1 MKLHMKSKI
10 SLAGAFAL
18 FASTLALAP
27 AATSA
32 EQYSVPASPKNVTA
46 SVSSAGIMVKW
57 VAPTNVQPEITTYVV
72 SGGQGSCP
80 IYVSPT
86 KAHMQTILPVVA
98 GQTSVTPTVVAVNAY
113 GISAPATAKAITGDA
128 LAKAA
133 KRSDLR
139 VVQLNQLSDFHGAI
153 EGTSTNAGAA
163 ILTAAFANDRK
174 AVPATFTLS
183 SGDNFGASPAI
194 SSEFEEIPT
203 VEAMNLMKFDA
214 STFGNHEHDREMAHI
229 VKMINLS
236 TNKWVVSNY
245 STLAP
250 LNTGA
255 NKVADYVLLN
265 RGGVTIGVV
274 GMNTP
279 ETVDTVFPGNL
290 SGITISPDPQYV
302 NTAIQ
307 KAKDA
312 GAEIV
317 VVLNHQ
323 GWSENKGGLA
333 TGPLVTSANS
343 FKGATVVFGGHSHLQ
358 YSTISENTRW
368 HKALTVAQVANSGV
382 AYNQVSVCLGQG
394 KVLGSYV
401 NVVTAASIAKTTP
414 DATAAALVKKYKDQ
428 VSAKLDVKIG
438 KVSGIFPRGGT
449 PAVERSGETEMGNYM
464 ADLVRAATKTQLTII
479 NGGGIRDTF
488 PAKTYAPADK
498 TLVRPGTGIT
508 GPYDVT
514 LGDALTVFPFGNY
527 VATTKM
533 TGSDIWKAIE
543 NGVSQYPTAGRF
555 PQISGFKFAFDPTKT
570 VGSRVT
576 SIKTS
581 DGKDIP
587 NDASVEFTVA
597 TVDYMVSGGDGYVD
611 VFHPQSAKIGG
622 LLVDVLVA
630 GLKADMA
637 AGKVT
642 QLPKLEGRITKP

>member
-1 MKLHMKSKI
+1 MKKKI
-10 SLAGAFAL
+10 SILGA
-18 FASTLALAP
+18 LALIASAIAVAP

-32 EQYSVPASPKNVTA
+32 EQYSIPSAPKNVTA

-57 VAPTNVQPEITTYVV
+57 VSPSNVQPEVTTYVV

-86 KAHMQTILPVVA
+86 KAHMQAILPVVE
-98 GQTSVTPTVVAVNAY
+98 GMTSVTPQVVAVNAY
-113 GISAPATAKAITGDA
+113 GISAPGVAKTIPASA
-128 LAKAA
+128 LSKVI

-139 VVQLNQLSDFHGAI
+139 VVQLDQLSDFHGAI

-163 ILTAAFANDRK
+163 ILATAFANDRK

-183 SGDNFGASPAI
+183 AGDNFGAAPAI

-203 VEAMNLMKFDA
+203 VEAMNLMKFDV
-214 STFGNHEHDREMAHI
+214 STFGNHEHDRDMAHI

-255 NKVADYVLLN
+255 NKVTDYVILE
-265 RGGVTIGVV
+265 RGGVKIGVV
-274 GMNTP
+274 GANTP

-290 SGITISPDPQYV
+290 SGITISPDPKYV
-302 NTAIQ
+302 NAAID
-307 KAKDA
+307 KALAA

-317 VVLNHQ
+317 VVLAHQ
-323 GWSENKGGLA
+323 GWSENKGGAA
-333 TGPLVTSANS
+333 TGPLVTTAAQLP
-343 FKGATVVFGGHSHLQ
+343 KATVVFGGHSHLQ
-358 YSTISENTRW
+358 YNSISANNRW
-368 HKALTVAQVANSGV
+368 AKSITVAQVANSGL
-382 AYNQVSVCLGQG
+382 AYNQVSVCLGSG
-394 KVLGSYV
+394 KVLGTNV
-401 NVVTAASIAKTTP
+401 NVVTAASISKLTP
-414 DATAAALVKKYKDQ
+414 DASTAALVKKYKDQ

-438 KVSGIFPRGGT
+438 QVSGIFPRGGT
-449 PAVERSGETEMGNYM
+449 PAVERSGETEMGDYM
-464 ADLVRAATKTQLTII
+464 ADLVRAATKTQLAII

-498 TLVRPGTGIT
+498 TLVRPGTGVT

-533 TGSDIWKAIE
+533 TGADIWKAME

-555 PQISGFKFAFDPTKT
+555 PQISGFKFAFDPAKG
-570 VGSRVT
+570 VGGRVT
-576 SIKTS
+576 SVKTA

-611 VFHPQSAKIGG
+611 VFHPQTAKIGG
-622 LLVDVLVA
+622 LLVDVLIA

-642 QLPKLEGRITKP
+642 QLPKLDGRISKP

>member
-1 MKLHMKSKI
+1 MKKKI
-10 SLAGAFAL
+10 SILGA
-18 FASTLALAP
+18 LALVATTVAMAP

-32 EQYSVPASPKNVTA
+32 EQYSIPAAPTNVTA
-46 SVSSAGIMVKW
+46 SVSGAGIMVKW
-57 VAPTNVQPEITTYVV
+57 TAPTNVQPEITTYVV

-80 IYVSPT
+80 IYVSPN
-86 KAHMQTILPVVA
+86 KGHMQAILPVVA
-98 GQTSVTPTVVAVNAY
+98 GMKSVTPQVVAANAY
-113 GISAPATAKAITGDA
+113 GISAPGYAKKLSADAVAKANV
-128 LAKAA
+128 
-133 KRSDLR
+133 RSDLR
-139 VVQLNQLSDFHGAI
+139 IVQLNQLSDFHGAI
-153 EGTSTNAGAA
+153 ETTSSNAGAA
-163 ILTAAFANDRK
+163 ILTSAFANDRK

-183 SGDNFGASPAI
+183 AGDNFGASPAI

-203 VEAMNLMKFDA
+203 VEAMNLMKFDV
-214 STFGNHEHDREMAHI
+214 STFGNHEHDRDMAHI

-245 STLAP
+245 STLSP
-250 LNTGA
+250 MNTGA
-255 NKVADYVLLN
+255 NKVTDYVVIE
-265 RGGVTIGVV
+265 RGGVKVGFV

-279 ETVDTVFPGNL
+279 ETVDTVYPGNL
-290 SGITISPDPQYV
+290 SGITISPDPKYV
-302 NTAIQ
+302 NAAIK
-307 KAKDA
+307 KAQDA

-323 GWSENKGGLA
+323 GWSENKGGVA
-333 TGPLVTSANS
+333 TGPLVSGAAT

-358 YSTISENTRW
+358 YNTITANNRW
-368 HKALTVAQVANSGV
+368 SKALTVAQVANSGV

-394 KVLGSYV
+394 KVLGSNV
-401 NVVTAASIAKTTP
+401 NVVTAASISKLTP
-414 DATAAALVKKYKDQ
+414 DAAAAALVKKYKDQ

-438 KVSGIFPRGGT
+438 QVSGIFPRGGT
-449 PAVERSGETEMGNYM
+449 PAVERSGETEMGDYM

-488 PAKTYAPADK
+488 PAKTYTPADK

-533 TGSDIWKAIE
+533 TGADVWKAIE

-555 PQISGFKFAFDPTKT
+555 PQISGFKFAFDPSKAAF
-570 VGSRVT
+570 SRVT

-611 VFHPQSAKIGG
+611 VFHPQTAKIGG

-630 GLKADMA
+630 GLKADLA

-642 QLPKLEGRITKP
+642 QMPKLDGRITKP

>member
-1 MKLHMKSKI
+1 MKKKI
-10 SLAGAFAL
+10 SLLGALAL
-18 FASTLALAP
+18 FAGTLAMAP
-27 AATSA
+27 AASSA
-32 EQYSVPASPKNVTA
+32 EQYSIPAAPTNVTA
-46 SVSSAGIMVKW
+46 SVSGAGVMVKW
-57 VAPTNVQPEITTYVV
+57 TAPTNVQPEITTYVV

-86 KAHMQTILPVVA
+86 KGHMQAILPVVA

-113 GISAPATAKAITGDA
+113 GISAAGTAKKITASA
-128 LAKAA
+128 LEKVN

-139 VVQLNQLSDFHGAI
+139 VVQIDQLSDFHGAI

-163 ILTAAFANDRK
+163 ILTTAFANDRK
-174 AVPATFTLS
+174 AVAATFTAS

-203 VEAMNLMKFDA
+203 VEAMNLMKFDV

-229 VKMINLS
+229 IKMMNLS

-250 LNTGA
+250 MNTGA
-255 NKVADYVLLN
+255 NKVTDYVVID
-265 RGGVTIGVV
+265 RGGVKVGFV

-279 ETVDTVFPGNL
+279 ETVDTVYPGNL
-290 SGITISPDPQYV
+290 SGITISPDPKYV
-302 NTAIQ
+302 NSAIK

-323 GWSENKGGLA
+323 GWSENKGGAA
-333 TGPLVTSANS
+333 TGPLVTSATS
-343 FKGATVVFGGHSHLQ
+343 FTGATVVFGGHSHLQ
-358 YSTISENTRW
+358 YNTITANNRW
-368 HKALTVAQVANSGV
+368 QKALTVAQVANSGV

-401 NVVTAASIAKTTP
+401 NVVTAASIAKVTP

-438 KVSGIFPRGGT
+438 QVSGIFPRGGT
-449 PAVERSGETEMGNYM
+449 PAVERSGETEMGDYM

-498 TLVRPGTGIT
+498 TLVRPGTGVT

-533 TGSDIWKAIE
+533 TGADVWKAIE

-555 PQISGFKFAFDPTKT
+555 PQISGFKFAFDPSKAAF
-570 VGSRVT
+570 SRVT
-576 SIKTS
+576 SVKTA

-611 VFHPQSAKIGG
+611 VFHPQTAKIGG

-630 GLKADMA
+630 GLKADLA

-642 QLPKLEGRITKP
+642 QLPKLDGRITKP

>member
-1 MKLHMKSKI
+1 MKKKFSIL
-10 SLAGAFAL
+10 GALAL
-18 FASTLALAP
+18 FVTTVAFAP
-27 AATSA
+27 AAKSA
-32 EQYSVPASPKNVTA
+32 EQYAIPSAPQNVKA
-46 SVSSAGIMVKW
+46 SVFSNGVMVKW
-57 VAPTNVQPEITTYVV
+57 DAVVAQPEITTYVV
-72 SGGQGSCP
+72 YGGQGSCP
-80 IYVSPT
+80 IYVSPF
-86 KAHMQTILPVVA
+86 KGHLQTILPVMA
-98 GQTSVTPTVVAVNAY
+98 GQTTVTPTVYAVNAY
-113 GISAPATAKAITGDA
+113 GISPAG
-128 LAKAA
+128 KAA
-133 KRSDLR
+133 TIPAASLANTIKRSDLK
-139 VVQLNQLSDFHGAI
+139 VVQLDQLSDFHGAI

-163 ILTAAFANDRK
+163 ILTTAFANDRK

-203 VEAMNLMKFDA
+203 VEAMNLMKFDV
-214 STFGNHEHDREMAHI
+214 STYGNHEHDREMAHL
-229 VKMINLS
+229 VKMMNLS

-250 LNTGA
+250 MNTGA
-255 NKVADYVLLN
+255 NKVATYQIID
-265 RGGVTIGVV
+265 RGGIRLGVV
-274 GMNTP
+274 GVNTP
-279 ETVDTVFPGNL
+279 ETVDTVYPGNL
-290 SGITISPDPQYV
+290 SGITISPDPKYV
-302 NTAIQ
+302 NSAIASA
-307 KAKDA
+307 KAA
-312 GAEIV
+312 GADLV

-323 GWSENKGGLA
+323 GWSENKGGVA
-333 TGPLVTSANS
+333 TGPLVNSAATY
-343 FKGATVVFGGHSHLQ
+343 KGAAVVFGGHSHLQ
-358 YSTISENTRW
+358 FNTISANSRTTP
-368 HKALTVAQVANSGV
+368 AVTVAQVANSGV
-382 AYNQVSVCLGQG
+382 AYNQVSVCLNAG
-394 KVLGSYV
+394 KVIGSAV
-401 NVVTAASIAKTTP
+401 NVVTAASISKVTP
-414 DATAAALVKKYKDQ
+414 DAAAAALVKKYKDQ

-438 KVSGIFPRGGT
+438 QVSGIFPRGGT

-498 TLVRPGTGIT
+498 TLVRPGTGVT

-533 TGSDIWKAIE
+533 TGADVWKAIE

-555 PQISGFKFAFDPTKT
+555 PQISGFKFVFDPTKG

-576 SIKTS
+576 SIKTL

-587 NDASVEFTVA
+587 NNTSVEFTVA

-611 VFHPQSAKIGG
+611 VFHPQTAKIGG

-630 GLKADMA
+630 GLKADLA

-642 QLPKLEGRITKP
+642 QLPKLEGRISKA

>member
-1 MKLHMKSKI
+1 MKKKI
-10 SLAGAFAL
+10 SFIGVFAL
-18 FASTLALAP
+18 FAATLAITP
-27 AATSA
+27 AANSA
-32 EQYSVPASPKNVTA
+32 EQYSIPAAPKNVTA

-57 VAPTNVQPEITTYVV
+57 VAPSNVQPEVTTYVV

-113 GISAPATAKAITGDA
+113 GISAPGTAKTIGAAA
-128 LAKAA
+128 LSIVN

-139 VVQLNQLSDFHGAI
+139 VIQLDQLSDFHGAI

-163 ILTAAFANDRK
+163 ILTTAFANDRK
-174 AVPATFTLS
+174 VVPATFTLS
-183 SGDNFGASPAI
+183 AGDNFGASPAI

-203 VEAMNLMKFDA
+203 VEAMNLMKFDV
-214 STFGNHEHDREMAHI
+214 STFGNHEHDRDMAHI

-245 STLAP
+245 SSLTP

-255 NKVADYVLLN
+255 NKVTDYVIIE
-265 RGGVTIGVV
+265 RGGVKLGVV

-279 ETVDTVFPGNL
+279 ETVDVVLPSNL
-290 SGITISPDPQYV
+290 SGITISPD
-302 NTAIQ
+302 TAYINKAIA
-307 KAKDA
+307 KAKAA
-312 GAEIV
+312 GADLV

-323 GWSENKGGLA
+323 GWAENKGGVASGTLN
-333 TGPLVTSANS
+333 TSAAGI
-343 FKGATVVFGGHSHLQ
+343 KGAAVVFGGHSHLQ
-358 YSTISENTRW
+358 YSTISANNRW
-368 HKALTVAQVANSGV
+368 SPAQVVAQVPNSGV
-382 AYNQVSVCLGQG
+382 SYNQVSVCMNSS
-394 KVLGSYV
+394 KVLGAHV
-401 NVVTAASIAKTTP
+401 NVVTAASISKLTP
-414 DATAAALVKKYKDQ
+414 DVTAAALVKKYKDQ
-428 VSAKLDVKIG
+428 VTAKLDVKIG
-438 KVSGIFPRGGT
+438 QVSGIFPRGGT

-464 ADLVRAATKTQLTII
+464 ADLVRASTKTQLAII

-488 PAKTYAPADK
+488 PAKTYTPADK
-498 TLVRPGTGIT
+498 TLVRPATGVT

-543 NGVSQYPTAGRF
+543 NGVSQYPSAGRF
-555 PQISGFKFAFDPTKT
+555 PQISGFKFAFDPTKAAF
-570 VGSRVT
+570 SRVT
-576 SIKTS
+576 SIKTA

-587 NDASVEFTVA
+587 NDGSVEFTVS
-597 TVDYMVSGGDGYVD
+597 TVDFMVSGGDGYVD
-611 VFHPQSAKIGG
+611 VFHPTTAKIGG
-622 LLVDVLVA
+622 LLVDILVA
-630 GLKADMA
+630 GLKADLA
-637 AGKVT
+637 SGKVT

>member
-1 MKLHMKSKI
+1 MKNKI
-10 SLAGAFAL
+10 SFIGA
-18 FASTLALAP
+18 LALVASALAFAP
-27 AATSA
+27 AASSA
-32 EQYSVPASPKNVTA
+32 EQYAIPAAPTDVTA
-46 SVSSAGIMVKW
+46 SVTSAGVMVKW
-57 VAPTNVQPEITTYVV
+57 TAPTNVQPEITTYVV

-86 KAHMQTILPVVA
+86 KGHMQAVLPIVA

-113 GISAPATAKAITGDA
+113 GISAAGTANKISESA
-128 LAKAA
+128 LANTT

-139 VVQLNQLSDFHGAI
+139 VVQIDQLSDFHGAI
-153 EGTSTNAGAA
+153 EGTSSVAGAA
-163 ILTAAFANDRK
+163 ILTTAFANDRK
-174 AVPATFTLS
+174 AVAATFTAS

-203 VEAMNLMKFDA
+203 VEAMNLMKFDV
-214 STFGNHEHDREMAHI
+214 STFGNHEHDRVMSHL

-236 TNKWVVSNY
+236 TNNWVVSNY
-245 STLAP
+245 STLTP
-250 LNTGA
+250 MNTGA
-255 NKVADYVLLN
+255 NKVTDYVVID
-265 RGGVTIGVV
+265 RGGVKVGFV

-290 SGITISPDPQYV
+290 AGISISPDPKYV
-302 NTAIQ
+302 NDAIQ

-323 GWSENKGGLA
+323 GWSENKGGIA
-333 TGPLVTSANS
+333 NGPLISSAMA

-358 YSTISENTRW
+358 YNSITANTRLK
-368 HKALTVAQVANSGV
+368 KAITIAEVANSGV

-401 NVVTAASIAKTTP
+401 KVVTAASISKLTP

-438 KVSGIFPRGGT
+438 RVSGIFPRGGT
-449 PAVERSGETEMGNYM
+449 PAVERSGETEMGDYM
-464 ADLVRAATKTQLTII
+464 ADLVRAATKTQLAII

-488 PAKTYAPADK
+488 PAKTYSPADK
-498 TLVRPGTGIT
+498 TLIRPGDGVTS
-508 GPYDVT
+508 PYDVT

-533 TGSDIWKAIE
+533 TGSDIWNAIE

-555 PQISGFKFAFDPTKT
+555 PQISGFKFAFDPSKPAF
-570 VGSRVT
+570 GRVT
-576 SIKTS
+576 SIKTA

-587 NDASVEFTVA
+587 NDSSVEFTVA

-630 GLKADMA
+630 GLKADLA

-642 QLPKLEGRITKP
+642 QMPKLDGRITKP

>member
-1 MKLHMKSKI
+1 MKKKI
-10 SLAGAFAL
+10 SLVGALAL
-18 FASTLALAP
+18 FASALALAP
-27 AATSA
+27 AASSA
-32 EQYSVPASPKNVTA
+32 EQYSIPAAPTNVTA
-46 SVSSAGIMVKW
+46 SVSGAGVMIKW
-57 VAPTNVQPEITTYVV
+57 TAPTNVQPAITTYVV

-80 IYVSPT
+80 IYVSPN
-86 KAHMQTILPVVA
+86 KGHMQAILPVLP

-113 GISAPATAKAITGDA
+113 GISAAGTAKKISAAA
-128 LAKAA
+128 LEKVN

-139 VVQLNQLSDFHGAI
+139 VIQLDQLSDFHGAI

-163 ILTAAFANDRK
+163 ILTTAFANDRK

-183 SGDNFGASPAI
+183 AGDNFGAAPAI

-203 VEAMNLMKFDA
+203 VEAMNIMKFDV
-214 STFGNHEHDREMAHI
+214 STFGNHEHDRDMAHI

-255 NKVADYVLLN
+255 NKVTDYVIIE
-265 RGGVTIGVV
+265 RGGVKLGVV

-279 ETVDTVFPGNL
+279 ETVDVVLPSNM
-290 SGITISPDPQYV
+290 SGITISPDTKYV
-302 NTAIQ
+302 NASIQ
-307 KAKDA
+307 KAKAA
-312 GAEIV
+312 GADLV

-323 GWSENKGGLA
+323 GWAENKGGVA
-333 TGPLVTSANS
+333 TGTLNTSAAGI
-343 FKGATVVFGGHSHLQ
+343 KGAAVVFGGHSHLLFN
-358 YSTISENTRW
+358 SISADNRW
-368 HKALTVAQVANSGV
+368 APAQVVAQVPNSGLS
-382 AYNQVSVCLGQG
+382 YNQVSVCMNSS
-394 KVLGSYV
+394 KVIGSHV
-401 NVVTAASIAKTTP
+401 NVVTAASIAKLTP

-438 KVSGIFPRGGT
+438 QVSGIFPRGGT
-449 PAVERSGETEMGNYM
+449 PAVERSSETEMGDYM
-464 ADLVRAATKTQLTII
+464 ADLVRAATKTQITIL

-488 PAKTYAPADK
+488 PAKTYTPADK
-498 TLVRPGTGIT
+498 TLVRPGTGVT

-543 NGVSQYPTAGRF
+543 NGVSQYPSAGRF
-555 PQISGFKFAFDPTKT
+555 PQISGFKFSFDPTKG

-576 SIKTS
+576 SIKTL

-587 NDASVEFTVA
+587 NDNSVEFTAA
-597 TVDYMVSGGDGYVD
+597 TVDFMVSGGDGFVD
-611 VFHPQSAKIGG
+611 VFHPQTAKIGG

-630 GLKADMA
+630 ALKADMA

-642 QLPKLEGRITKP
+642 QMPKLDGRISKP

>member
-1 MKLHMKSKI
+1 MKKKI
-10 SLAGAFAL
+10 SLVGAFAL
-18 FASTLALAP
+18 FAATLAMAP
-27 AATSA
+27 AASSA
-32 EQYSVPASPKNVTA
+32 EQFSIPAAPKNVTA

-57 VAPTNVQPEITTYVV
+57 VAPSNVQPEVTTYVV

-113 GISAPATAKAITGDA
+113 GISAPGTAKTIGAAA
-128 LAKAA
+128 LANVN

-139 VVQLNQLSDFHGAI
+139 VIQLDQLSDFHGAI

-163 ILTAAFANDRK
+163 ILTTAFAKDRA

-183 SGDNFGASPAI
+183 AGDNFGASPAI

-203 VEAMNLMKFDA
+203 VEAMNLMKFDV
-214 STFGNHEHDREMAHI
+214 STFGNHEHDRDMAHI

-245 STLAP
+245 SSLTP

-255 NKVADYVLLN
+255 NKVTDYVIIE
-265 RGGVTIGVV
+265 RGGIKLGVV

-279 ETVDTVFPGNL
+279 ETVDVVLPSNL
-290 SGITISPDPQYV
+290 SGITISPD
-302 NTAIQ
+302 TAYINKAIA
-307 KAKDA
+307 KAKAA
-312 GAEIV
+312 GADLV

-323 GWSENKGGLA
+323 GWAENKNGVASGTLN
-333 TGPLVTSANS
+333 TSAAGI
-343 FKGATVVFGGHSHLQ
+343 KGAAVVFGGHSHLQ
-358 YSTISENTRW
+358 YSTISSNNRW
-368 HKALTVAQVANSGV
+368 APAQVVAQVPNSGLS
-382 AYNQVSVCLGQG
+382 YNQVSVCMNST
-394 KVLGSYV
+394 KVIGAHV
-401 NVVTAASIAKTTP
+401 NVVTTASISKLTP

-438 KVSGIFPRGGT
+438 QVSGIFPRGGS

-464 ADLVRAATKTQLTII
+464 ADLVRASTKTQLAII

-488 PAKTYAPADK
+488 PAKTYTPTDK
-498 TLVRPGTGIT
+498 TLVRPATGVT

-533 TGSDIWKAIE
+533 TGADIWKAIE
-543 NGVSQYPTAGRF
+543 NGVSQYPSAGRF
-555 PQISGFKFAFDPTKT
+555 PQISGFKFAFDPAKAAF
-570 VGSRVT
+570 SRVT

-587 NDASVEFTVA
+587 NDGSVEFTVS
-597 TVDYMVSGGDGYVD
+597 TVDFMVSGGDGYVD
-611 VFHPQSAKIGG
+611 VFHPTTAKIGG
-622 LLVDVLVA
+622 LLVDILVA
-630 GLKADMA
+630 GLKADLA
-637 AGKVT
+637 SGKVT

>member
-1 MKLHMKSKI
+1 MKKKI
-10 SLAGAFAL
+10 SVLGALAL
-18 FASTLALAP
+18 FATAVAFAPTAKSAEPYAIP
-27 AATSA
+27 AA
-32 EQYSVPASPKNVTA
+32 PKNIKTTIF
-46 SVSSAGIMVKW
+46 SSGILVKW
-57 VAPTNVQPEITTYVV
+57 DAVVADPAITTYVL

-86 KAHMQTILPVVA
+86 KGHMQAVLPVLPN
-98 GQTSVTPTVVAVNAY
+98 QTTIVPTVQAVNAY
-113 GISAPATAKAITGDA
+113 GISPAATAKAISVASLTHV
-128 LAKAA
+128 KT
-133 KRSDLR
+133 RRDLK
-139 VVQLNQLSDFHGAI
+139 VVQLDQLSDFHGAI
-153 EGTSTNAGAA
+153 ETTSTNAGAA
-163 ILTAAFANDRK
+163 NLTTAFANDRL

-183 SGDNFGASPAI
+183 AGDNFGASPAI

-203 VEAMNLMKFDA
+203 VEAMNLMKFDV

-236 TNKWVVSNY
+236 KNKWVVSNY
-245 STLAP
+245 STLDP

-255 NKVADYVLLN
+255 NKVSTYTIID
-265 RGGVTIGVV
+265 RGGVKLGVV

-290 SGITISPDPQYV
+290 SGITISPDPKYV
-302 NTAIQ
+302 NDAI
-307 KAKDA
+307 KAAKAA
-312 GAEIV
+312 GADVV

-323 GWSENKGGLA
+323 GWSENRGGVA
-333 TGPLVTSANS
+333 TGPLVSSAAS
-343 FKGATVVFGGHSHLQ
+343 FKGAAVVFGGHSHLQ
-358 YSTISENTRW
+358 YNSISTHLPW
-368 HKALTVAQVANSGV
+368 QPAVTVAQVANSGV
-382 AYNQVSVCLGQG
+382 TYNQVSLCLRNNR
-394 KVLGSYV
+394 LIGSSV
-401 NVVTAASIAKTTP
+401 KVVTAADISKVTP
-414 DATAAALVKKYKDQ
+414 DAAAVALVKKYKDQ
-428 VSAKLDVKIG
+428 ISAKLDVKIG
-438 KVSGIFPRGGT
+438 KVSGIFPRGGS

-488 PAKTYAPADK
+488 PAKTYSPADK
-498 TLVRPGTGIT
+498 TLVRPTTGST

-533 TGSDIWKAIE
+533 TGADVWAAVE

-555 PQISGFKFAFDPTKT
+555 PQISGFKFVFDPSKPAF
-570 VGSRVT
+570 SRVT
-576 SIKTS
+576 SVKTA

-587 NDASVEFTVA
+587 KDASVEFTVA

-611 VFHPQSAKIGG
+611 VFHPQTAKIGG

-630 GLKADMA
+630 GLKADLA

-642 QLPKLEGRITKP
+642 QMPKLDGRITKP

>member
-1 MKLHMKSKI
+1 MKKKI
-10 SLAGAFAL
+10 SLVGA
-18 FASTLALAP
+18 LALVASVLAFAP
-27 AATSA
+27 AASSA
-32 EQYSVPASPKNVTA
+32 EQYAIPTAPTNVTA
-46 SVSSAGIMVKW
+46 SVSGAGVMIKW
-57 VAPTNVQPEITTYVV
+57 TAPVNVQPEITTYVV

-86 KAHMQTILPVVA
+86 KGHMQAILPIVA

-113 GISAPATAKAITGDA
+113 GVGAAGTAKKISANA
-128 LAKAA
+128 LANVN

-139 VVQLNQLSDFHGAI
+139 VVQIDQLSDFHGAI
-153 EGTSTNAGAA
+153 EGTSSNAGAA
-163 ILTAAFANDRK
+163 ILTTAFANDRK
-174 AVPATFTLS
+174 AVAATFTAS

-203 VEAMNLMKFDA
+203 VEAMNLMKFDV

-229 VKMINLS
+229 IKMMNLS

-250 LNTGA
+250 MNTGT
-255 NKVADYVLLN
+255 NKVTDYVVID
-265 RGGVTIGVV
+265 RGGVKVGFV

-290 SGITISPDPQYV
+290 SGITISPDPKYV
-302 NTAIQ
+302 NAAIQ

-323 GWSENKGGLA
+323 GWSENKGGAA
-333 TGPLVTSANS
+333 TGPLVSSAMS

-358 YSTISENTRW
+358 YNTITANNRW
-368 HKALTVAQVANSGV
+368 QKALTVAQVANSGV

-401 NVVTAASIAKTTP
+401 NVVTAASIAKVTP

-438 KVSGIFPRGGT
+438 QVTGIFPRGGS
-449 PAVERSGETEMGNYM
+449 PAVERSGETEMGDYM

-488 PAKTYAPADK
+488 PAKTYSPADK
-498 TLVRPGTGIT
+498 TLVRPGTGVT

-555 PQISGFKFAFDPTKT
+555 PQISGFKFAFDPTKAAF
-570 VGSRVT
+570 SRVT
-576 SIKTS
+576 SIKTA

-587 NDASVEFTVA
+587 NDNSVEFTVA

-642 QLPKLEGRITKP
+642 QMPKLDGRISKP

>member
-1 MKLHMKSKI
+1 MKKKI
-10 SLAGAFAL
+10 SFIGVFAL
-18 FASTLALAP
+18 FAATLAITP
-27 AATSA
+27 AANSA
-32 EQYSVPASPKNVTA
+32 EQYSIPAAPKNVTA

-57 VAPTNVQPEITTYVV
+57 VAPSNVQPEVTTYVV

-113 GISAPATAKAITGDA
+113 GISAPGTAKTIGAAA
-128 LAKAA
+128 LSIVN

-139 VVQLNQLSDFHGAI
+139 VIQLDQLSDFHGAI

-163 ILTAAFANDRK
+163 ILTTAFANDRK
-174 AVPATFTLS
+174 VVPATFTLS
-183 SGDNFGASPAI
+183 AGDNFGASPAI

-203 VEAMNLMKFDA
+203 VEAMNLMKFDV
-214 STFGNHEHDREMAHI
+214 STFGNHEHDRDMAHI

-245 STLAP
+245 SSLTP

-255 NKVADYVLLN
+255 NKVTDYVIIE
-265 RGGVTIGVV
+265 RGGVKLGVV

-279 ETVDTVFPGNL
+279 ETVDVVLPSNL
-290 SGITISPDPQYV
+290 SGITISPD
-302 NTAIQ
+302 TAYINKAIA
-307 KAKDA
+307 KAKAA
-312 GAEIV
+312 GADLV

-323 GWSENKGGLA
+323 GWAENKGGVASGTLN
-333 TGPLVTSANS
+333 TSAAGI
-343 FKGATVVFGGHSHLQ
+343 KGAAVVFGGHSHLL
-358 YSTISENTRW
+358 YNTISANNRW
-368 HKALTVAQVANSGV
+368 SPAQVVAQVPNSGV
-382 AYNQVSVCLGQG
+382 SYNQVSVCMNSS
-394 KVLGSYV
+394 KVIGAHV
-401 NVVTAASIAKTTP
+401 NVVTAASLKQLTP

-438 KVSGIFPRGGT
+438 QVSGIFPRGGT

-464 ADLVRAATKTQLTII
+464 ADLVRASTKTQLTII

-488 PAKTYAPADK
+488 PAKTYTPADK
-498 TLVRPGTGIT
+498 TLVRPATGVT

-543 NGVSQYPTAGRF
+543 NGVSQYPSAGRF
-555 PQISGFKFAFDPTKT
+555 PQISGFKFAFDPSKAAF
-570 VGSRVT
+570 SRVT
-576 SIKTS
+576 SIKTA

-587 NDASVEFTVA
+587 NDGSVEFTVS
-597 TVDYMVSGGDGYVD
+597 TVDFMVSGGDGYVD
-611 VFHPQSAKIGG
+611 VFHPTTAKIGG
-622 LLVDVLVA
+622 LLVDILVA
-630 GLKADMA
+630 GLKADLA
-637 AGKVT
+637 SGKVT

>member
-1 MKLHMKSKI
+1 MKKKI
-10 SLAGAFAL
+10 SLVGALAL

-27 AATSA
+27 AAISA
-32 EQYSVPASPKNVTA
+32 EQYSIPASPKNVTA

-86 KAHMQTILPVVA
+86 KAHMQTILPVIA

-113 GISAPATAKAITGDA
+113 GISAPATAKTITGATLDRA
-128 LAKAA
+128 T

-139 VVQLNQLSDFHGAI
+139 VVQLDQLSDFHGAI

-163 ILTAAFANDRK
+163 ILTTAFANDRK

-250 LNTGA
+250 MNTGA
-255 NKVADYVLLN
+255 NKVTDYVVIE
-265 RGGVTIGVV
+265 RGGVKVGFV

-279 ETVDTVFPGNL
+279 ETVDTVYPGNL
-290 SGITISPDPQYV
+290 SGISISPDPKYV
-302 NTAIQ
+302 NAAIK
-307 KAKDA
+307 KAQDA

-323 GWSENKGGLA
+323 GWSENKGGVA
-333 TGPLVTSANS
+333 TGPLVSSAAT

-358 YSTISENTRW
+358 YNTITANNRW
-368 HKALTVAQVANSGV
+368 SKAITVAQVANSGV

-394 KVLGSYV
+394 KVLGSNV
-401 NVVTAASIAKTTP
+401 NVVTAASISKVTP
-414 DATAAALVKKYKDQ
+414 DAAAAALVKKYKDQ

-438 KVSGIFPRGGT
+438 QVSGIFPRGGT

-498 TLVRPGTGIT
+498 TLVRPGAGVT

-533 TGSDIWKAIE
+533 TGADVWKAIE

-555 PQISGFKFAFDPTKT
+555 PQISGFKFAFDPSKAAF
-570 VGSRVT
+570 SRVT

-611 VFHPQSAKIGG
+611 VFHPQTAKIGG

-630 GLKADMA
+630 GLKADLA

-642 QLPKLEGRITKP
+642 QMPKLDGRITKP

>member
-1 MKLHMKSKI
+1 MT
-10 SLAGAFAL
+10 GVQTCAL
-18 FASTLALAP
+18 P
-27 AATSA
+27 I
-32 EQYSVPASPKNVTA
+32 Y
-46 SVSSAGIMVKW
+46 
-57 VAPTNVQPEITTYVV
+57 YVV
-72 SGGQGSCP
+72 
-80 IYVSPT
+80 I
-86 KAHMQTILPVVA
+86 
-98 GQTSVTPTVVAVNAY
+98 
-113 GISAPATAKAITGDA
+113 D
-128 LAKAA
+128 
-133 KRSDLR
+133 
-139 VVQLNQLSDFHGAI
+139 
-153 EGTSTNAGAA
+153 
-163 ILTAAFANDRK
+163 
-174 AVPATFTLS
+174 
-183 SGDNFGASPAI
+183 
-194 SSEFEEIPT
+194 
-203 VEAMNLMKFDA
+203 
-214 STFGNHEHDREMAHI
+214 
-229 VKMINLS
+229 
-236 TNKWVVSNY
+236 
-245 STLAP
+245 
-250 LNTGA
+250 
-255 NKVADYVLLN
+255 
-265 RGGVTIGVV
+265 RGGVKVGFV

-279 ETVDTVFPGNL
+279 ETVDTVYPGNL
-290 SGITISPDPQYV
+290 SGITISPDPKYV
-302 NTAIQ
+302 NAAIQ
-307 KAKDA
+307 KAKAA

-323 GWSENKGGLA
+323 GWSENKGGAA
-333 TGPLVTSANS
+333 TGPLVSSAMS

-358 YSTISENTRW
+358 YNTITANNRW
-368 HKALTVAQVANSGV
+368 QKALTVAQVANSGV

-401 NVVTAASIAKTTP
+401 NVVTAASIAKVTP

-438 KVSGIFPRGGT
+438 QVTGIFPRGGS
-449 PAVERSGETEMGNYM
+449 PAVERSGETEMGDYM
-464 ADLVRAATKTQLTII
+464 ADLVRAATKTQLAII

-498 TLVRPGTGIT
+498 TLVRPGTGVT

-555 PQISGFKFAFDPTKT
+555 PQISGFKFAFDPTKAAF
-570 VGSRVT
+570 SRVT
-576 SIKTS
+576 SIKTA

-587 NDASVEFTVA
+587 NDNSVEFTVA

-642 QLPKLEGRITKP
+642 QMPKLDGRISKP

>member
-1 MKLHMKSKI
+1 MKKKI
-10 SLAGAFAL
+10 SLLGA
-18 FASTLALAP
+18 LALVATTFAMAP
-27 AATSA
+27 AASSA
-32 EQYSVPASPKNVTA
+32 EQYSIPAAPTNVTA
-46 SVSSAGIMVKW
+46 SVSGAGIMVKW
-57 VAPTNVQPEITTYVV
+57 VSPTNVQPEITTYVV

-86 KAHMQTILPVVA
+86 KGHMQAILPVVA
-98 GQTSVTPTVVAVNAY
+98 GMTTVTPQVVAVNAY
-113 GISAPATAKAITGDA
+113 GISAPGLAKKISADA
-128 LAKAA
+128 LAVVN

-139 VVQLNQLSDFHGAI
+139 VVQLDQLSDFHGAI
-153 EGTSTNAGAA
+153 ETTSSNSGAA
-163 ILTAAFANDRK
+163 ILTTAFANDRK

-183 SGDNFGASPAI
+183 AGDNFGASPTI

-203 VEAMNLMKFDA
+203 VEAMNLMKFDV

-250 LNTGA
+250 MNTGA
-255 NKVADYVLLN
+255 NKVTDYVVIE
-265 RGGVTIGVV
+265 RGGVKVGFV

-279 ETVDTVFPGNL
+279 ETVDTVYPGNL
-290 SGITISPDPQYV
+290 SGISISPDPKYV
-302 NTAIQ
+302 NAAIK
-307 KAKDA
+307 KAQDA

-323 GWSENKGGLA
+323 GWSENKGGVA
-333 TGPLVTSANS
+333 TGPLVSSAGL

-358 YSTISENTRW
+358 YNTITANTRW
-368 HKALTVAQVANSGV
+368 SKALTVAQVANSGV

-394 KVLGSYV
+394 KVLGSNV
-401 NVVTAASIAKTTP
+401 NVVTAASISKLTP

-438 KVSGIFPRGGT
+438 QVSGIFPRGGS

-464 ADLVRAATKTQLTII
+464 ADLVRASAKTQLAII

-488 PAKTYAPADK
+488 PAKTYVPADK
-498 TLVRPGTGIT
+498 TLVRPGSGVT

-527 VATTKM
+527 LATTKM
-533 TGSDIWKAIE
+533 TGADIWKAME

-555 PQISGFKFAFDPTKT
+555 PQISGFKFAFDPSKAAF
-570 VGSRVT
+570 SRVT
-576 SIKTS
+576 SIKS
-581 DGKDIP
+581 ADGKDIP
-587 NDASVEFTVA
+587 NDASVEYTVA

-611 VFHPQSAKIGG
+611 VFHPQTAKIGG
-622 LLVDVLVA
+622 LLVDILVA

-637 AGKVT
+637 SGKVT
-642 QLPKLEGRITKP
+642 QLPKLDGRITKP

>member
-1 MKLHMKSKI
+1 MKKKI
-10 SLAGAFAL
+10 SLVGAFAL
-18 FASTLALAP
+18 FAATLALAP
-27 AATSA
+27 AASSA
-32 EQYSVPASPKNVTA
+32 EQYSIPAAPKNVTA

-57 VAPTNVQPEITTYVV
+57 VAPSNVQPEVTTYVV

-86 KAHMQTILPVVA
+86 KAHMQTILPVIA

-113 GISAPATAKAITGDA
+113 GISAPGTAKTIGAAA
-128 LAKAA
+128 LANVN

-139 VVQLNQLSDFHGAI
+139 VIQLNQLSDFHGAI
-153 EGTSTNAGAA
+153 EGTSSNAGAA
-163 ILTAAFANDRK
+163 ILTTAFAKDRA

-183 SGDNFGASPAI
+183 AGDNFGASPAI

-203 VEAMNLMKFDA
+203 VEAMNLMKFDV
-214 STFGNHEHDREMAHI
+214 STFGNHEHDRDMAHI

-245 STLAP
+245 SSLTP

-255 NKVADYVLLN
+255 NKVTDYVIIE
-265 RGGVTIGVV
+265 RGGVKLGVV

-279 ETVDTVFPGNL
+279 ETVDVVLPSNL
-290 SGITISPDPQYV
+290 SGITISPD
-302 NTAIQ
+302 TAYINKAIA
-307 KAKDA
+307 KAKAA
-312 GAEIV
+312 GADLV

-323 GWSENKGGLA
+323 GWAENKGGVASGTLN
-333 TGPLVTSANS
+333 TSAAGI
-343 FKGATVVFGGHSHLQ
+343 KGATVVFGGHSHLL
-358 YSTISENTRW
+358 YNTISANTRW
-368 HKALTVAQVANSGV
+368 SAAQVVAQVPNSGV
-382 AYNQVSVCLGQG
+382 SYNQVSVCMNSS
-394 KVLGSYV
+394 KVIGAHV
-401 NVVTAASIAKTTP
+401 NVVTAASISKLTP

-438 KVSGIFPRGGT
+438 QVSGIFPRGGS

-464 ADLVRAATKTQLTII
+464 ADLVRASTKTQLAII

-488 PAKTYAPADK
+488 PAKTYTPADK
-498 TLVRPGTGIT
+498 TLVRPATGVT

-533 TGSDIWKAIE
+533 TGADIWKAIE
-543 NGVSQYPTAGRF
+543 NGVSQYPSAGRF
-555 PQISGFKFAFDPTKT
+555 PQISGFKFAFDPAKAAF
-570 VGSRVT
+570 SRVT

-587 NDASVEFTVA
+587 NDGSVEFTVS
-597 TVDYMVSGGDGYVD
+597 TVDFMVSGGDGYVD
-611 VFHPQSAKIGG
+611 VFHPTTAKIGG
-622 LLVDVLVA
+622 LLVDILVA
-630 GLKADMA
+630 GLKADLA
-637 AGKVT
+637 SGKVT